1 MPAGHDDEDVDD
13 ATVVAEE
20 RFRRS
25 IVLDVVLVPGV
36 APSHEYT
43 VVPATAMKQRW
54 MMKGPK
60 STIFRPF
67 EAH

>member
-25 IVLDVVLVPGV
+25 IVLVGTIV
-36 APSHEYT
+36 SST
-43 VVPATAMKQRW
+43 VVGVPAKRSNNDDE
-54 MMKGPK
+54 K
-60 STIFRPF
+60 IDDF
-67 EAH
+67 